1 MDETEFPWVDV
12 LRVRG
17 LPGHVLWAH
26 FSDGCEGTLD
36 VTGLIASGGPMVKPL
51 ADQDFFERVFVEE
64 GVPVWPNH
72 FDMDATNLYIEMR
85 KAGTL
90 KERMTAAE

>member
-1 MDETEFPWVDV
+1 MDESEFPWVDV
-12 LRVRG
+12 IRVRG
-17 LPGHVLWAH
+17 LPGHRLWAR

-36 VTGLIASGGPMVKPL
+36 LSAYIEAGGPMVQPL
-51 ADQDFFERVFVEE
+51 REQSFFERVFVEM

-90 KERMTAAE
+90 STSVAAAE